1 MDERA
6 VPCHSGWSGTVAAQV
21 VEPAGADGLNGSVFP
36 RSLGRVFPRSW
47 QGPIFF
53 WGIGTLAFNPERSR
67 YVATKRTLQQWSVE
81 DSTEL
86 YGIRNWG
93 AGYFGV
99 SSKGEVEIY
108 PSGKKTDIAVSVPEV
123 IRGMRER
130 GYDMPVLL
138 RIENILDSQISL
150 LHESFRKAIASLGY
164 RGEYRGVFPIKVNQQ
179 QHTVEKIA
187 QFGERYHHGLE
198 VGSKA
203 ELISAISQ
211 LKDEEACL
219 ICNGYKDEEFI
230 DLGLSAVRMGFKCF
244 FVLEMPGELE
254 LILERGEALGVRP
267 LLGVRVKL
275 ITKGSGH
282 WAGSGG
288 ERSAFGLP
296 TAQIM
301 DIVDLLKSRDML
313 DCLRL
318 LHYHLGSQI
327 PNIRDIRTA
336 VMESTRIYA
345 GLAQE
350 GARMGYLDLGGGL
363 AVDYDG
369 SHTNYVSS
377 RNYSIDEYCTD
388 VIEAVMAILDQQQI
402 PHPHIVTE
410 SGRATVAYYSILL
423 FNVLDVSIAE
433 IGEGI
438 PDTLP
443 EDTPE
448 SVRNLQE
455 VLNGLSVRNL
465 QECYNDAIYYRD
477 EMRQMFITGRAT
489 LRQRTLADKFFW
501 AIMKRIAQEKDKLK
515 HTPKELADI
524 DSSLADIYYGN
535 FSVFQSLPDAWAID
549 QLFPVMPVHRLNE
562 CPSRQAVIS
571 DITCDSDGRLDK
583 FIDPQGM
590 RNSLDLHPLIEGEEY
605 YLGVF
610 LVGAYQETLGDLH
623 NLLGDTNV
631 VSIRISEDGS
641 YQFVR
646 EIRGDS
652 VADILDY
659 VEYDPRRIL
668 EDLREAAERAVRD
681 KRITPS
687 ERYKILQTFEDG
699 LRGYTYFER

>member
-1 MDERA
+1 M
-6 VPCHSGWSGTVAAQV
+6 
-21 VEPAGADGLNGSVFP
+21 
-36 RSLGRVFPRSW
+36 
-47 QGPIFF
+47 
-53 WGIGTLAFNPERSR
+53 
-67 YVATKRTLQQWSVE
+67 ATKRTLQQWSVE

-99 SSKGEVEIY
+99 SPEGDVVVY
-108 PSGKKTDIAVSVPEV
+108 PSGRHKGVAVSIPEV

-150 LHESFRKAIASLGY
+150 LHESFRKAMRELDY
-164 RGEYRGVFPIKVNQQ
+164 KGEYRGVFPIKVNQQ
-179 QHTVEKIA
+179 QHTVEKIV
-187 QFGERYHHGLE
+187 QFGAKYHHGLE

-230 DLGLSAVRMGFKCF
+230 DLGLSALRMGFKCF

-254 LILERGEALGVRP
+254 LILERSEALGIRP

-275 ITKGSGH
+275 ITRGSGH

-288 ERSAFGLP
+288 ERSAFGLT

-301 DIVDLLKSRDML
+301 DIVDTLKERDML

-318 LHYHLGSQI
+318 LHYHLGSQV
-327 PNIRDIRTA
+327 PNIRDIRMA

-345 GLAQE
+345 GLVQE
-350 GARMGYLDLGGGL
+350 GASMGYLDLGGGL

-369 SHTNYVSS
+369 SHTNFVSS
-377 RNYSIDEYCTD
+377 RNYTIDEYCTD
-388 VIEAVMAILDQQQI
+388 VVEAVMTILDQQSI

-423 FNVLDVSIAE
+423 FNILDVSIAE
-433 IGEGI
+433 IGDGV
-438 PDTLP
+438 PDALP
-443 EDTPE
+443 EDAPE
-448 SVRNLQE
+448 PVRNLRD
-455 VLNGLSVRNL
+455 VLKDLSIRNV

-477 EMRQMFITGRAT
+477 EMRQLFITGRVT
-489 LRQRTLADKFFW
+489 LRQRTMADNYFW
-501 AIMKRIAQEKDKLK
+501 AIINRIAQEKTKLK
-515 HTPKELADI
+515 HIPKDLSEI
-524 DSSLADIYYGN
+524 DVSLADIYYGN

-549 QLFPVMPVHRLNE
+549 QLFPVMPVHRLTE
-562 CPSRQAVIS
+562 FPSRQAVLS
-571 DITCDSDGRLDK
+571 DITCDSDGRIDH

-590 RNSLDLHPLIEGEEY
+590 KNTLDLHPVLDGQEY

-641 YQFVR
+641 YEFVR

-668 EDLREAAERAVRD
+668 EDLREAAERAVRE
-681 KRITPS
+681 KRITPT
-687 ERYKILQTFEDG
+687 ERYKIMQTFEDG